1 MSQEGQKFPL
11 RKRKTDPD
19 ELRLRSLTPES
30 EQQRGETLLTV
41 PLLLAAQTF

>member
-11 RKRKTDPD
+11 RKAKSDPGEFMAPQLD
-19 ELRLRSLTPES
+19 AGKWVTM
-30 EQQRGETLLTV
+30 GETLLTV